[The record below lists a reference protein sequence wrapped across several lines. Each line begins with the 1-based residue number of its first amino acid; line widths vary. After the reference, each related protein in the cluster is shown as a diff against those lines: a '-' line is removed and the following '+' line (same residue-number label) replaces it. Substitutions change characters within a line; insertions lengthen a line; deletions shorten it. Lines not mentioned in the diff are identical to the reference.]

1 MYSLDMRTILLL
13 LFLVF
18 PVNADQH
25 IIEQENFEA
34 WQFACVEEQSQKICD
49 LRELVFD
56 QNTEE
61 VVSYLSI
68 TINPDSLAQMQ
79 IAFPHAV
86 NLKNSVQLQID
97 ENDPL
102 ELNYAYCNQSACFIA
117 EIIADNF
124 INMFKAGNQITL
136 KVLLL
141 DNREATITYSVTCS
155 DTTDTYQYT
164 AGTLTA
170 TKVADNLAGAD
181 IGAADIQPGV
191 VYAIIL
197 DVHDASVTATGDCS
211 ATSVGLLG
219 EVNCLCLN

>member
-1 MYSLDMRTILLL
+1 VRIILLL
-13 LFLVF
+13 LFFVF

-25 IIEQENFEA
+25 VIEQENFEA
-34 WQFACVEEQSQKICD
+34 WQFTCVEEQSQKICD

-141 DNREATITYSVTCS
+141 DNREATITYSLLGF
-155 DTTDTYQYT
+155 T
-164 AGTLTA
+164 AGYERLV
-170 TKVADNLAGAD
+170 KSNF
-181 IGAADIQPGV
+181 
-191 VYAIIL
+191 
-197 DVHDASVTATGDCS
+197 
-211 ATSVGLLG
+211 
-219 EVNCLCLN
+219 

>member
-1 MYSLDMRTILLL
+1 
-13 LFLVF
+13 VF

-25 IIEQENFEA
+25 VIEQENFEA

-86 NLKNSVQLQID
+86 NLKNPVQLQID

-141 DNREATITYSVTCS
+141 DNREATITYSLLGF
-155 DTTDTYQYT
+155 T
-164 AGTLTA
+164 AGYNKL
-170 TKVADNLAGAD
+170 LS
-181 IGAADIQPGV
+181 
-191 VYAIIL
+191 
-197 DVHDASVTATGDCS
+197 SVNS
-211 ATSVGLLG
+211 
-219 EVNCLCLN
+219 

>member
-1 MYSLDMRTILLL
+1 MYSLNVRTLLLL
-13 LFLVF
+13 LFFVF

-25 IIEQENFEA
+25 IIDQENFEA

-61 VVSYLSI
+61 IVSYLSI

-86 NLKNSVQLQID
+86 NLKNPVQLQID

-141 DNREATITYSVTCS
+141 DNREATITYSLLGF
-155 DTTDTYQYT
+155 T
-164 AGTLTA
+164 AGYERLV
-170 TKVADNLAGAD
+170 KSNF
-181 IGAADIQPGV
+181 
-191 VYAIIL
+191 
-197 DVHDASVTATGDCS
+197 
-211 ATSVGLLG
+211 
-219 EVNCLCLN
+219 

>member
-1 MYSLDMRTILLL
+1 MYSKFMRIILLL
-13 LFLVF
+13 LFFVF
-18 PVNADQH
+18 PVKADQH
-25 IIEQENFEA
+25 VIEQENFEA

-86 NLKNSVQLQID
+86 NLKNPVQLQID

-141 DNREATITYSVTCS
+141 DNREATITYSLLGF
-155 DTTDTYQYT
+155 T
-164 AGTLTA
+164 AGYNKL
-170 TKVADNLAGAD
+170 L
-181 IGAADIQPGV
+181 
-191 VYAIIL
+191 
-197 DVHDASVTATGDCS
+197 ASV
-211 ATSVGLLG
+211 
-219 EVNCLCLN
+219 NN